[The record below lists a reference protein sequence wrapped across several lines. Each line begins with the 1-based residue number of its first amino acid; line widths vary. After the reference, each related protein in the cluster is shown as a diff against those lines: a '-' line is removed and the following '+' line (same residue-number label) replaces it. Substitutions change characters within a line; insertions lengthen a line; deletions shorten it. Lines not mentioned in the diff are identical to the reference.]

1 MAVRLLRHW
10 KLAVWWLLS
19 LVLVGAV
26 SSSPQQTR
34 PNQRPGFNPF
44 ITETP
49 IVISGNDVGFRIERT
64 QDGIPVGKVVVRVNG
79 VSVDY
84 RRPPRPTTG
93 R

>member
-1 MAVRLLRHW
+1 MTVRLARHW

-19 LVLVGAV
+19 LVVVGAV
-26 SSSPQQTR
+26 SSSAQQTR
-34 PNQRPGFNPF
+34 PNQRPGFNL

-49 IVISGNDVGFRIERT
+49 IVISGNDVGFRVERT

-79 VSVDY
+79 VWVDTAT
-84 RRPPRPTTG
+84 PTPTTG